1 MFSKMSQSGN
11 TNKILRKAFEGIISI
26 LGPTGEKAIISE
38 LRSRC
43 DYDQDYIDSA
53 LVRETLERLF
63 GPDSTGLLLEQVLK
77 VESRLESRI
86 ARLKNPQ
93 T

>member
-1 MFSKMSQSGN
+1 MSQYGD
-11 TNKILRKAFEGIISI
+11 TNRILRKAFEGIISV
-26 LGPTGEKAIISE
+26 LGPTGENTIIAE
-38 LRSRC
+38 LRSKC
-43 DYDQDYIDSA
+43 DYDQDYLDRA

-63 GPDSTGLLLEQVLK
+63 GPDSAGLLLEQVVK

-86 ARLKNPQ
+86 AKLKTAQ